1 MEELRKKTRDWEEE
15 GRRPPPFS
23 PTAAAGSDGGG
34 TGKKG
39 DKPTQGAEDVGC
51 FVFVFF
57 QTGTVCNPWHWW
69 VITHQLHREV

>member
-1 MEELRKKTRDWEEE
+1 L
-15 GRRPPPFS
+15 
-23 PTAAAGSDGGG
+23 GGG
-34 TGKKG
+34 GSLSASILSNGGGWFRRRRHGQKG